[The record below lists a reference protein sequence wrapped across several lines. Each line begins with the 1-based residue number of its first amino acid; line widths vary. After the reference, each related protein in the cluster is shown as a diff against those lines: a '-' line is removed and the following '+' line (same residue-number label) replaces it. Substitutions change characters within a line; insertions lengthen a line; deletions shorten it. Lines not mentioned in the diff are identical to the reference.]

1 MRIWKIYF
9 LLRNV
14 TGAWQEW
21 IRPISTGFT
30 WMAMDSMRSR
40 TITVSRVWCYLVHF
54 VVSILGSRTCHFIV
68 PFPLIFSLLWPVQ
81 EGPFWIASQWIG
93 RKAREVFLS
102 ILHLIGAHGT
112 YANFFYIPDSYHL
125 QLHWHAAGTSCS
137 LDGKRRMYK
146 DMVGGAC
153 SGQRSW
159 VKKKRES

>member
-21 IRPISTGFT
+21 IRPISSGFT

-54 VVSILGSRTCHFIV
+54 V
-68 PFPLIFSLLWPVQ
+68 

-93 RKAREVFLS
+93 RKAMEVCLS
-102 ILHLIGAHGT
+102 VLHLIGAHGT

-137 LDGKRRMYK
+137 LDGKRRMFK

-159 VKKKRES
+159 VKKKENHNTYTSVLVFWMNIQF